1 MGERLKVYSDVLD
14 YDEFFVEDS
23 DLVYDPKAVNKRLRK
38 DGVSGWLE
46 EFRAE
51 LAAVEPFSAGEL
63 EELMKGWVERK
74 ELKLG
79 QIIHPVRVAV
89 TGKPAGIGMF
99 ETLELL
105 GRESVLRRMDRA
117 LELCETSLD
126 DPGAES

>member
-1 MGERLKVYSDVLD
+1 
-14 YDEFFVEDS
+14 
-23 DLVYDPKAVNKRLRK
+23 
-38 DGVSGWLE
+38 LE

-51 LAAVEPFSAGEL
+51 LAAVEPFLAGEL

-89 TGKPAGIGMF
+89 TGKAAGIGMF

-117 LELCETSLD
+117 LELCETSSD